1 VLTRIEIALALA
13 ASGEVVVRDLIG
25 VVVWLRVVLAGP
37 DTVDFLDGLEVG
49 SVGFQL
55 DYSAWGHAFRVS
67 LTGPDTG
74 GRGLQQFLGRF
85 VMHPPEIVRVEQFGE
100 RNSLRMPMKQQ

>member
-1 VLTRIEIALALA
+1 MLTRIEIALALA

-55 DYSAWGHAFRVS
+55 DYSAWDMHLELVS
-67 LTGPDTG
+67 QDQT
-74 GRGLQQFLGRF
+74 QAAE
-85 VMHPPEIVRVEQFGE
+85 VC
-100 RNSLRMPMKQQ
+100 NSSWEDS